1 MYKDRMNMNLAA
13 YIAFALLAGSVAG
26 ASLGYLLNAPRKKS
40 SELRQWAALAAAM
53 LVVISC
59 AIVMKTVG
67 EIGTLSTL
75 AKVSASLAFF
85 LSFAAIILYCRV
97 KL

>member
-1 MYKDRMNMNLAA
+1 MNLAA
-13 YIAFALLAGSVAG
+13 YIAFALLAGTVAG

-40 SELRQWAALAAAM
+40 SELRQWIAIAVAM

-59 AIVMKTVG
+59 AVFMKSVG
-67 EIGTLSTL
+67 EIGNLSTL
-75 AKVSASLAFF
+75 EKAAAAAAFF
-85 LSFAAIILYCRV
+85 LSFAAIMVYSRV